1 MDTFRKKALIVIVFW
16 FLVLMAGAGIYF
28 YYNQDLFGKFQNW
41 LKKNF
46 SRQENGAG
54 ISLPSLSNLIP
65 SGFPSDI
72 PIENEARLEQS
83 YSKDYQEAG
92 KQLTVVFASKKSVA
106 ENQNIYT
113 DYLINNQWAIHS
125 NSADEKLVSFY
136 AQKDDMDLNLVIF
149 SDEQSGNVKISI
161 SVLMKK

>member
-16 FLVLMAGAGIYF
+16 FLVVAMSAGIYF
-28 YYNQDLFGKFQNW
+28 YYNQDSLGKFQDW
-41 LKKNF
+41 FKRNF
-46 SRQENGAG
+46 SRQEKENVV
-54 ISLPSLSNLIP
+54 SLPSLLDLIP
-65 SGFPSDI
+65 SGFPPDI
-72 PIENEARLEQS
+72 PIENEAKLEQS

-106 ENQNIYT
+106 ENQKIYT

-136 AQKDDMDLNLVIF
+136 AQKDNMDLNLVIF

-161 SVLMKK
+161 SVLIKK